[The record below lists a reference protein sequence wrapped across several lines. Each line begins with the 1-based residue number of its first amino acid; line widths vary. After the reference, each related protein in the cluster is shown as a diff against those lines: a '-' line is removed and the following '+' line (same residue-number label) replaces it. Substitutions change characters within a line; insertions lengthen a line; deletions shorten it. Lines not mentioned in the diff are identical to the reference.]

1 MASVSSFARL
11 QSLLVAD
18 SFPNVGTG
26 IAVLCSTR
34 QNFFRL
40 RRAMTVPPA
49 PVSTSNEALTRLT
62 STSMTRRFGSLSK
75 FARLRITIPKPSCF
89 KKLFSVVGLVAVFPV
104 RKVRECHQRGC
115 KKWRW
120 RNKRFLRYSTGS
132 WREHSRWWQWLRNPE
147 LQPCDNMDG
156 VPSRLRHLQIQ
167 RKERSKELAVGRSGS
182 VKRAVKSS
190 TKKH

>member
-11 QSLLVAD
+11 QNLLVAD
-18 SFPNVGTG
+18 VFPNVGTG

-75 FARLRITIPKPSCF
+75 FARLRLTIPKPSCF
-89 KKLFSVVGLVAVFPV
+89 KKLFSVVGLVAVFPSEGFGNVINGDV
-104 RKVRECHQRGC
+104 RNGVGVTSGSCATALVLGGSTADGGNGC
-115 KKWRW
+115 AIPSCSPAIIWMEFLAACDIFKSNEKKEAR
-120 RNKRFLRYSTGS
+120 S
-132 WREHSRWWQWLRNPE
+132 WRSEDLA
-147 LQPCDNMDG
+147 
-156 VPSRLRHLQIQ
+156 RLNAR
-167 RKERSKELAVGRSGS
+167 
-182 VKRAVKSS
+182 
-190 TKKH
+190 